1 MTALS
6 QLVAWVLAA
15 FYAVIPNYG
24 IAIILL
30 GLTFMILV
38 VPLTLK
44 STRSMLAMQK
54 LQPKMKQLQQQH
66 KNDRVALNQALTEL
80 YKEEGVSPFGSCIPT
95 LLPLPLFY
103 VLYRVI
109 TGLSAKGP
117 AGCKGDACH
126 AMPLYVNHGTA
137 MYKALVASAQP
148 GEGAQMH
155 AFGINLSD
163 SAWSALTKGLGFAE
177 IFGSLFLL
185 LIMIGANY
193 YQQVQ
198 ITNLNPMVRQN
209 QQMNSQMQIMRFF
222 PIIFGLICIRLPSGL
237 VVYYA
242 ISALFRVGQ
251 QWMMYHY
258 DPKVIALVA
267 KDDRDMGVMEARLDE
282 TEKKKPKAP
291 GRPQQLGPGQAKSTP
306 PGQAQSGQAQS
317 GQAQSGQGQS
327 GQGQSRSPQS
337 GPGKPGTGKPGPG
350 QAGQG
355 KSGTGQPGQ
364 AQGKPSQ
371 PGTPPPGTAPA
382 KSTQDGTAQ
391 GKTSP
396 ARMPQVKQPKPLPPD
411 QNGAPSD
418 GKTNGQVP
426 NGNPSSSA
434 NGQTNRSRRRKGH

>member
-1 MTALS
+1 VTALS
-6 QLVAWVLAA
+6 QLVAWVLAG
-15 FYAVIPNYG
+15 FYALIPNYG

-117 AGCKGDACH
+117 SGCKGDACH
-126 AMPLYVNHGTA
+126 AMPLYVNPGTA
-137 MYKALVASAQP
+137 MYKALVASATP

-155 AFGINLSD
+155 AFGINLSQ
-163 SAWSALTKGLGFAE
+163 SAWTALTKGLGFAE
-177 IFGSLFLL
+177 IFGSLLLL

-222 PIIFGLICIRLPSGL
+222 PVVFGLICIRLPSGL
-237 VVYYA
+237 VIYYA
-242 ISALFRVGQ
+242 VSALFRVGQ

-267 KDDRDMGVMEARLDE
+267 KDDRDIEVMEARLEEGDRR
-282 TEKKKPKAP
+282 KP
-291 GRPQQLGPGQAKSTP
+291 
-306 PGQAQSGQAQS
+306 
-317 GQAQSGQGQS
+317 
-327 GQGQSRSPQS
+327 
-337 GPGKPGTGKPGPG
+337 
-350 QAGQG
+350 
-355 KSGTGQPGQ
+355 
-364 AQGKPSQ
+364 KPSQ
-371 PGTPPPGTAPA
+371 PKAQLPKAQPAGPPQEKPPSNGPSNGPAPGPSTAKPPQA
-382 KSTQDGTAQ
+382 KMPQAKAQPKALPPSQDG
-391 GKTSP
+391 
-396 ARMPQVKQPKPLPPD
+396 
-411 QNGAPSD
+411 APVD

-426 NGNPSSSA
+426 SRNPNTQSSQGS
-434 NGQTNRSRRRKGH
+434 GQRNRNRRRKGR

>member
-6 QLVAWVLAA
+6 QLVAWVLAG
-15 FYAVIPNYG
+15 FYALVPNYG

-30 GLTFMILV
+30 GLTFMVLV

-54 LQPKMKQLQQQH
+54 LQPKMKQLQQQY
-66 KNDRVALNQALTEL
+66 KNDRLALNQALTEL

-109 TGLSAKGP
+109 TGLSNKGP
-117 AGCKGDACH
+117 SGCKGDACH
-126 AMPLYVNHGTA
+126 AMPLYVNPGTA
-137 MYKALVASAQP
+137 MYKALVASAPP

-155 AFGINLSD
+155 AFGINLSV
-163 SAWSALTKGLGFAE
+163 SAWTALTKGLGFAE
-177 IFGSLFLL
+177 IFGSLLLL

-222 PIIFGLICIRLPSGL
+222 PVVFGLICIRLPSGL

-242 ISALFRVGQ
+242 TSALFRVGQ

-267 KDDRDMGVMEARLDE
+267 KDDRDIDVMEARLDE
-282 TEKKKPKAP
+282 TERKKNKPP
-291 GRPQQLGPGQAKSTP
+291 GRPAQPGLPPAKSS
-306 PGQAQSGQAQS
+306 QA
-317 GQAQSGQGQS
+317 
-327 GQGQSRSPQS
+327 
-337 GPGKPGTGKPGPG
+337 
-350 QAGQG
+350 
-355 KSGTGQPGQ
+355 
-364 AQGKPSQ
+364 KPSQ
-371 PGTPPPGTAPA
+371 SKPTQSKPTQAKPPQAKPPQARSAQTGSSQAGPSQAGPSQAGPSQAGSSQAGSSQAGPA
-382 KSTQDGTAQ
+382 QQKPPQNGASQAKGQ
-391 GKTSP
+391 P
-396 ARMPQVKQPKPLPPD
+396 ARMPQAKQPKPLPP
-411 QNGAPSD
+411 GEEAAPTD

-426 NGNPSSSA
+426 GGSPSSQAS
-434 NGQTNRSRRRKGH
+434 GQRNRSRRRKGR